1 MKIDRKKN
9 MILLSEIQYF
19 LNIFCNV
26 LIMLLDAP
34 DHCLIIGIGIGFN
47 GVLHAVCPCKNLDF
61 LKIFLLIEFCQIKQ
75 KVENSSCLS
84 THSQL

>member
-9 MILLSEIQYF
+9 MILLSEIQFF

-34 DHCLIIGIGIGFN
+34 EFFFMWTWSQPNLIIVIGIGFN

-61 LKIFLLIEFCQIKQ
+61 FKDF
-75 KVENSSCLS
+75 S
-84 THSQL
+84 TNRILPNQAKS